1 MTEVLS
7 PKPVLCKTRAPSRG
21 QILRSLFQE
30 ICLHYSH
37 IRDRDTSKPGGI
49 SFLRDLSISVNM
61 QTMQN
66 RKCSRLQ
73 LKVSSSI
80 TLIRDASVTTSAALM
95 LEDVKYTFT
104 HPQLQENY
112 TGVKTTRLWNYSFL
126 LFLAKTKRE
135 QLLLGQVWSHE
146 CSNLYPKIVKNLH
159 SLYEK
164 RRIIPETRCFNPSIV
179 FL

>member
-1 MTEVLS
+1 
-7 PKPVLCKTRAPSRG
+7 
-21 QILRSLFQE
+21 
-30 ICLHYSH
+30 
-37 IRDRDTSKPGGI
+37 
-49 SFLRDLSISVNM
+49 M
-61 QTMQN
+61 QKMQN

-80 TLIRDASVTTSAALM
+80 TLIRGASVTTSAALM

-135 QLLLGQVWSHE
+135 QPLPGQVYGEVW
-146 CSNLYPKIVKNLH
+146 PH
-159 SLYEK
+159 SLQFWLHNFSNFWVKIEALV
-164 RRIIPETRCFNPSIV
+164 RPHLSSWTGFDLPIISGVKF
-179 FL
+179 